1 MARPAGLE
9 PATTGLEGRCSIQ
22 LSYGRI
28 EPFAHLTVQLSIGS
42 TIRTGQKV
50 VGVERFELPTSC
62 SQSRRATR
70 LRYTPSELNNRY
82 LSKVGAHITG
92 ADPLRQH
99 AFTIYCGDWLE
110 RVTMRQCPASLFS
123 HNRQDKDMTAE
134 LINGKDIAASVRQ
147 QVAAG
152 TEARRAQGLRP
163 PGLAVVLVGDD
174 AASRVYVG
182 NKRKACDQA
191 GILSLSYDLP
201 ADTSQ
206 ETLEALVDELNE
218 NDDVDGIL
226 VQLPLPAH
234 LDADPILV
242 KIRPDKDVDGFHPY
256 NIGRLMQRK
265 PALRPCTPAG
275 VITLLDTIGTPY
287 KGQHAVIVGASNI
300 VGRPMTME
308 LLLKGATVTICHR
321 FTKDLEKFVGD
332 ADILIA
338 AAGKP
343 GLIKGEW
350 VKPGATVIDV
360 GINRLEDG
368 KLHGDVDFAAAAE
381 RAAYITPVPGG
392 VGPMTIATLLQN
404 TLYAANELHRD

>member
-1 MARPAGLE
+1 MSA
-9 PATTGLEGRCSIQ
+9 
-22 LSYGRI
+22 
-28 EPFAHLTVQLSIGS
+28 
-42 TIRTGQKV
+42 K
-50 VGVERFELPTSC
+50 
-62 SQSRRATR
+62 
-70 LRYTPSELNNRY
+70 
-82 LSKVGAHITG
+82 
-92 ADPLRQH
+92 
-99 AFTIYCGDWLE
+99 
-110 RVTMRQCPASLFS
+110 
-123 HNRQDKDMTAE
+123 
-134 LINGKDIAASVRQ
+134 LINGKEIAAGVRQ

-152 TEARRAQGLRP
+152 VEARRQQGLRA
-163 PGLAVVLVGDD
+163 PGLAVVLVGEDP
-174 AASRVYVG
+174 ASHVYVG

-206 ETLEALVDELNE
+206 EALEALIDELNE
-218 NDDVDGIL
+218 NPTVDGIL
-226 VQLPLPAH
+226 VQLPLPEH

-265 PALRPCTPAG
+265 PTLRPCTPAG
-275 VITLLDTIGTPY
+275 IITLLDSINTPY

-300 VGRPMTME
+300 VGRPMSME
-308 LLLKGATVTICHR
+308 LLLKGATTTVCHR
-321 FTKDLEKFVGD
+321 FTPNLEKFVGE

-343 GLIKGEW
+343 NLINGEW

-360 GINRLEDG
+360 GINRMDDG
-368 KLHGDVDFAAAAE
+368 KLRGDVDFNAAAE

-404 TLYAANELHRD
+404 TLYAADVLHED